1 MNVFGYL
8 RVSTDQQAESGLGLE
23 AQEKAI
29 KDYAKKHGHTISHIF
44 RDEGISGA
52 AQLDERTGLMD
63 ALNNLQKGDILLV
76 AKRDRLARKGAVNE
90 DDNMALIQM
99 AVNKKKARIV
109 SAAGEGT
116 EGDQDDPMSYMMRGM
131 TDLFAGFERL
141 LIKSRTKAALQAKK
155 SRGERVGHIPFGYK
169 LAEDGIHLEVDELEQ
184 GILIQ
189 MRDLRAEG
197 LSIRD
202 IAKEL
207 NNRGAFNRGNSTWNH
222 ASAHRILK
230 LAA

>member
-29 KDYAKKHGHTISHIF
+29 KDYAKKHGHTISQIF
-44 RDEGISGA
+44 RDEGIGGA
-52 AQLDERTGLMD
+52 AQLDERTGLME
-63 ALNNLQKGDILLV
+63 ALNNLEKGDMLLV
-76 AKRDRLARKGAVNE
+76 AKRDRLARG
-90 DDNMALIQM
+90 DNMALIQM
-99 AVNKKKARIV
+99 AVNKKKAKII

-169 LAEDGIHLEVDELEQ
+169 LAEDGIHLEIDELEQ
-184 GILIQ
+184 GILRQ
-189 MRDLRAEG
+189 LKELRSEG
-197 LSIRD
+197 MSIRN
-202 IAKEL
+202 IASEM

>member
-29 KDYAKKHGHTISHIF
+29 KDYAKKHGHAINRIF

-76 AKRDRLARKGAVNE
+76 AKRDRLARG
-90 DDNMALIQM
+90 DNMALIQM
-99 AVNKKKARIV
+99 AVNKKKAKII

-169 LAEDGIHLEVDELEQ
+169 LAEDGIHLEIDELEQ

-202 IAKEL
+202 IAREM
-207 NNRGAFNRGNSTWNH
+207 NNRGVFNRGNSTWNH